1 MTSPLPAR
9 VAPFVDGEAVQHV
22 VRANAGFHPLVPV
35 AITAAVIAVVTATTS
50 VATATGVPVAAVLGA
65 VLGAAV
71 GLALI
76 PLAGYRLL
84 AVTDGSVVSLR
95 TARFSST
102 QPVGVVGRE
111 PRFAQAISGAG
122 DFRRVE
128 CGGERLWVHQRFVAP
143 LSEPAVEA
151 STDPD
156 PT

>member
-9 VAPFVDGEAVQHV
+9 VAPFVDGEPVQHV

-35 AITAAVIAVVTATTS
+35 AITAVVIAVVTGTTS
-50 VATATGVPVAAVLGA
+50 VAAGTSVLVAAVCGAILGT
-65 VLGAAV
+65 AV
-71 GLALI
+71 GVALT

-95 TARFSST
+95 TAPFRST

-111 PRFAQAISGAG
+111 PRFAQAITGSG

-128 CGGERLWVHQRFVAP
+128 CGGERLWVHQRFVGQLA
-143 LSEPAVEA
+143 EPDAAA
-151 STDPD
+151 SAPD
-156 PT
+156 PV